1 MFLQIVK
8 FELKKIIFSNKF
20 KFVLLAMILISLFYS
35 VQAKLEF
42 PKYNEINVKSKIEY
56 KKEIADINDFI
67 KAPYEYLNGFYN
79 KHPESVKA
87 DIISRTKDL
96 EYYTSHQLP
105 NLKKNFI
112 QGFVKNFNSFAI
124 YIVLIGIFCSN
135 IISDEKAKNTLSFQ
149 FACKT
154 KRSTLYNGK
163 YVALIISIA
172 LLIIA
177 NIIFS
182 LVTNGLIL
190 GFSDINGSIQQVR
203 GFEMATVNMSILEF
217 LTKKILTLFIC
228 CSSFA
233 CIFILVS
240 SLFKNFLAPYIFC
253 ILLVSFGSV
262 FLNEFEWTYFLPSTY
277 ILFDLIFYFGNSQHY
292 NLTFTLIS
300 MLAQSI
306 VVYILGQF
314 IFKRMEIH

>member
-20 KFVLLAMILISLFYS
+20 KFVLLAMLLMSLFYS

-42 PKYNEINVKSKIEY
+42 PKYNDINTNSKIEY
-56 KKEIADINDFI
+56 KKEIANINDFI
-67 KAPYEYLNGFYN
+67 KAPYEYSNGLYK

-87 DIISRTKDL
+87 DIISRTKAL

-105 NLKKNFI
+105 DLKKNFI
-112 QGFVKNFNSFAI
+112 QGFIKNFDNFEI

-135 IISDEKAKNTLSFQ
+135 IVSDEKAKNTLSFQ
-149 FACKT
+149 FTSKT
-154 KRSTLYNGK
+154 KRSTLYNAK

-182 LVTNGLIL
+182 LITNGLIL
-190 GFSDINGSIQQVR
+190 GFSDINGDLQQVR
-203 GFEMATVNMSILEF
+203 GFEMATVNTSIFEF
-217 LTKKILTLFIC
+217 LTKKILILFIC

-262 FLNEFEWTYFLPSTY
+262 FLNEFNWTYFLPSTY
-277 ILFDLIFYFGNSQHY
+277 TVFDMIFYFGNSQHY
-292 NLTFTLIS
+292 NLNFTLIS
-300 MLAQSI
+300 MVAQSML
-306 VVYILGQF
+306 VYILGQF
-314 IFKRMEIH
+314 IYKRMEIN